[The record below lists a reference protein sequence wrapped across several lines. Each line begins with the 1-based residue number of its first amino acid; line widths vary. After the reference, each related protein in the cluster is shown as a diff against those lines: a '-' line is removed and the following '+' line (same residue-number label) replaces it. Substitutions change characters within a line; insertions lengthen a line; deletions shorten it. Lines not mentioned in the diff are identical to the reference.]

1 MDNPKEFTCTKCNK
15 KFNRKFNL
23 DRHTKSCNTERIEI
37 PIVVNDQLSDEL
49 KKENDDLKLELE
61 QLKEDM
67 QNTEEHYK
75 EEYDALEQ
83 RCIESELSK
92 KRIEEE
98 CYEKYIQSNERY
110 VKLEEKYKQLEER
123 CKQLEQKNKILEEV
137 CSRSRLQRE
146 RKQLTKI
153 LEASSGL

>member
-1 MDNPKEFTCTKCNK
+1 MDSENKLRCLKCNK
-15 KFNRKFNL
+15 SFSNKQNLNRHIKTNICTDKNEIVNL
-23 DRHTKSCNTERIEI
+23 SS
-37 PIVVNDQLSDEL
+37 QSSDEL

-61 QLKEDM
+61 QLKEDI
-67 QNTEEHYK
+67 QNTEDHYK

-98 CYEKYIQSNERY
+98 CYEKYIQSNEKY

-153 LEASSGL
+153 MEASVCL